1 MEKLN
6 FKNVAIPV
14 ISLFTICAVV
24 TFALAATNIFT
35 AKKVKEQNM
44 LSEQSSRQIVLPSAE
59 SFSQKSFNGTEYYE
73 GINPA
78 GQVAGFVF
86 NAEARGYGGP
96 IKVVVGITTD
106 SKVSGVNILSQNET
120 PGLGANIKNDNF
132 KNQFIGSVPQ
142 GEFSVVK
149 GKASSDS
156 QIEALT
162 GATISSKA
170 VTNAVKDAVD
180 LFKEIKAGGEI

>member
-14 ISLFTICAVV
+14 ISLFTICVVV
-24 TFALAATNIFT
+24 TFVLATANIFT
-35 AKKVKEQNM
+35 TKKTDEQNM
-44 LSEQSSRQIVLPSAE
+44 LSEQNSRQIVLPSAE
-59 SFSQKSFNGTEYYE
+59 SFNQKSFNGTEYYE
-73 GINPA
+73 GISSS
-78 GQVAGFVF
+78 GQLAGFVF
-86 NAEARGYGGP
+86 NTEARGYGGP

-120 PGLGANIKNDNF
+120 PGLGANIKADNF

-142 GEFSVVK
+142 NAFSVVK
-149 GKASSDS
+149 GKASSDNEI
-156 QIEALT
+156 QALT

-170 VTNAVKDAVD
+170 VTRAVNDAVD
-180 LFKEIKAGGEI
+180 LFKEIQAGGEI

>member
-6 FKNVAIPV
+6 LKNVAIPV
-14 ISLFTICAVV
+14 ISLFTICVVV

-35 AKKVKEQNM
+35 EKKVKEQNM
-44 LSEQSSRQIVLPSAE
+44 LSEQSSRQIVLPNS
-59 SFSQKSFNGTEYYE
+59 KSFNQKTFRSTEYYE
-73 GINPA
+73 GINSS
-78 GQVAGFVF
+78 GQVEGFVF
-86 NAEARGYGGP
+86 NTEARGYGGT
-96 IKVVVGITTD
+96 IKIMVGITAD

-132 KNQFIGSVPQ
+132 KNQFIGLVPQ
-142 GEFSVVK
+142 SEFSVVK
-149 GKASSDS
+149 GKAASDS

-170 VTNAVKDAVD
+170 VTSAVNDAID